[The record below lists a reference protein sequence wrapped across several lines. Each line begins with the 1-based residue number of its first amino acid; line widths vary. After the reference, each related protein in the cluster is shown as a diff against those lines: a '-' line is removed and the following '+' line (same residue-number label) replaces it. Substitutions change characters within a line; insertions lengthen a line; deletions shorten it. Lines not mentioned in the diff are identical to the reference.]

1 MRVGGEGYIAIH
13 GVHMLR
19 QDMRDGPCHASGQS
33 GNDLLGTDL
42 VWGRYAPLG
51 WDGDMPGIIQRWSEM
66 RLDWRAKFRW
76 LGGFDMLHVVSQ
88 ATEVRSAI
96 TLHKLVS

>member
-1 MRVGGEGYIAIH
+1 
-13 GVHMLR
+13 MLR
-19 QDMRDGPCHASGQS
+19 QNMRDGPCHASGQS

-42 VWGRYAPLG
+42 VWGIYCMRRLG
-51 WDGDMPGIIQRWSEM
+51 GMDMARIIQRWAEM

-76 LGGFDMLHVVSQ
+76 LGGFNMLHVVSQ
-88 ATEVRSAI
+88 ATI